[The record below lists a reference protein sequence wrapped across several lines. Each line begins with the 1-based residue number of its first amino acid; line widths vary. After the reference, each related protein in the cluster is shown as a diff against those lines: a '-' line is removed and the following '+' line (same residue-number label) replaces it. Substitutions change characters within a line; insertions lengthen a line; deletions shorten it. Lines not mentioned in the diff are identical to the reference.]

1 MNINEMRAAVVD
13 AENILRRV
21 DLVTEDLAKLL
32 VGRLR
37 KIPRTWANTNVLC
50 NLKRE
55 LQNFN
60 ITTRRWKN

>member
-1 MNINEMRAAVVD
+1 MNIDEMRQAVVD
-13 AENILRRV
+13 AENILLRV

-37 KIPRTWANTNVLC
+37 KIPRTWRNTNVLC
-50 NLKRE
+50 SLKRE

-60 ITTRRWKN
+60 ITTKRWKN